1 MGAKHGKG
9 GKYQEGIAIA
19 SKNLS
24 DLNELDYQF
33 LIHQT
38 GQSREE
44 IKQIFDK
51 FSDNN
56 RDLKLNKSEFA
67 QLYMQLRPEAPETLD
82 EISQFIFDAFDADKN
97 GQIDFNEFMVN
108 LNDSILITIS
118 KKLFDFWRF
127 LKISYALTSR
137 GDAKKKLEYA
147 FALYDR
153 DNNGY
158 LDQREVRTVL
168 LAMLDLLG
176 ADKRSHNVT
185 MLTNECMKSL
195 DTYQDGKITK
205 GTRLLNVWNYKKKKR
220 KVSIFWLN

>member
-118 KKLFDFWRF
+118 KKLFDF
-127 LKISYALTSR
+127 
-137 GDAKKKLEYA
+137 
-147 FALYDR
+147 
-153 DNNGY
+153 
-158 LDQREVRTVL
+158 
-168 LAMLDLLG
+168 
-176 ADKRSHNVT
+176 
-185 MLTNECMKSL
+185 
-195 DTYQDGKITK
+195 
-205 GTRLLNVWNYKKKKR
+205 
-220 KVSIFWLN
+220 